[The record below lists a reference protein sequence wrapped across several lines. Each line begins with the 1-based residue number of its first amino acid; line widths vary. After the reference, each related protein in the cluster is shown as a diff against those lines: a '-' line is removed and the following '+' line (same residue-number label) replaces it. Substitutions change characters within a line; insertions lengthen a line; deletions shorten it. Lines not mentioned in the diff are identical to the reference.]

1 MLDTFNL
8 IMLKLLPMEFLQKK
22 KKKHKKGIIINLVFI
37 WNLFFFMHKPNAT
50 QLNIA
55 IDCFHKMNVGHQ
67 IILSFMTNLL
77 Q

>member
-22 KKKHKKGIIINLVFI
+22 IRVKAITINFGFI
-37 WNLFFFMHKPNAT
+37 SNLFFFFMHKPNAT
-50 QLNIA
+50 QLNIV

-67 IILSFMTNLL
+67 IILSFMANLP